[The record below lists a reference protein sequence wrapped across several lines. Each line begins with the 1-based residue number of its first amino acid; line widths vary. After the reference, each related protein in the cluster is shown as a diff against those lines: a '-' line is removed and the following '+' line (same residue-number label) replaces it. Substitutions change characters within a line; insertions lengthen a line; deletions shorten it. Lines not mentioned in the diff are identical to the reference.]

1 MAIGLGVDIGTE
13 SIKAVQV
20 KVSGNEITV
29 TGALKIPRDSLVAS
43 KETAE
48 DQESK
53 GQDAVPATLGKD
65 LARAGL
71 RRTGC
76 LGLTGRDIVLRY
88 LTTPP
93 MSPQKLRMFI
103 DMQIS
108 DRVIP
113 GKKDEGSQG
122 ITYDFRILNV
132 PTGLKGDMVIMAAA
146 AKNES
151 LSNILSS
158 CKAAGFSARRLTPSA
173 FGLARAY
180 QMTQEIPPK
189 ETMAVV
195 EVGHAGLEI
204 VLVSE
209 DTIYFARNGP
219 GGSRRFDAGLTKAF
233 KWTGDRLREYKH
245 NRVRLVADEAALRGP
260 DEKEVQDALRDGA
273 DAIANGI
280 RGAVTFCRTQAKLPR
295 LDYRRA
301 VICGGGARLKGLDAY
316 LEAKTQRTVQ
326 LLKLGERVN
335 FVDTQVARVFEGDV
349 PDMMVALGLALIDAD
364 PECFHLEL
372 TPSSVKANRVFWGR
386 TVYAA
391 AAGVVFLGSL
401 AIPYLN
407 AQKSLSTANDKQ
419 VELTEKVTK
428 SEDLKKEFQKRVE
441 ENRKLSQ
448 KREYYARQARLGP
461 VYLALWDRLRT
472 QAPKGIMFTQL
483 NAKGQGVDAGLGEPV
498 REIVVQGH
506 YDPVELTK
514 FERTLQQFFDKIKSI
529 PGVEGVPKLNAAFD
543 DKDLKKPVGN
553 KGFEFEVQLSSSQ
566 KPILAPVAPAAPAT
580 PEAPGKA
587 ADNTTA
593 GAK

>member
-1 MAIGLGVDIGTE
+1 MAIGLGVDIGAE
-13 SIKAVQV
+13 FIKAVQIRL
-20 KVSGNEITV
+20 SGNDITV
-29 TGALKIPRDSLVAS
+29 TAAMKIPRGSIA
-43 KETAE
+43 KETAD

-53 GQDAVPATLGKD
+53 GQDTVPATLGKE
-65 LARAGL
+65 LARAGM

-76 LGLTGRDIVLRY
+76 LGLTGRDIVLKY

-113 GKKDEGSQG
+113 GKKDESSQG
-122 ITYDFRILNV
+122 VTYDFRILNV

-151 LSNILSS
+151 LTGILAS

-180 QMTQEIPPK
+180 VMTQDIPPK

-195 EVGHAGLEI
+195 EVGHAGLEL
-204 VLVSE
+204 VLVSQ

-233 KWTGDRLREYKH
+233 KWTGDRLREQKH
-245 NRVRLVADEAALRGP
+245 NRVHLVADETTLRGP
-260 DEKEVQDALRDGA
+260 DEKEMQDALRDGA

-295 LDYRRA
+295 LDYFRA
-301 VICGGGARLKGLDAY
+301 LLCGGGARLKGLDAY

-326 LLKLGERVN
+326 LMKLSERVS
-335 FVDTQVARVFEGDV
+335 FADSQVARVFEGEV
-349 PDMMVALGLALIDAD
+349 PDMMVPLGLALIDAD
-364 PECFHLEL
+364 PKCFHLEL
-372 TPSSVKANRVFWGR
+372 TPAQVKAKRVFWGR

-401 AIPYLN
+401 AIPYSN
-407 AQKSLSTANDKQ
+407 AQKSLVMAEEKHA
-419 VELTEKVTK
+419 ELTGKVAK
-428 SEDLKKEFQKRVE
+428 AEELKKDFQARVE
-441 ENRKLSQ
+441 ENRKLSL

-461 VYLALWDRLRT
+461 AYLALWDRLRT

-483 NAKGQGVDAGLGEPV
+483 SSKGQSVDAALNEPV
-498 REIVVQGH
+498 REIVVQGY
-506 YDPVELTK
+506 YDPVELPK
-514 FERTLQQFFDKIKSI
+514 FERTLQQFFDKLKGI
-529 PGVEGVPKLNAAFD
+529 PGIEGVPKLNPAFSD
-543 DKDLKKPVGN
+543 TDMKKPVGC
-553 KGFEFEVQLSSSQ
+553 KGFEFEVQLASSQ
-566 KPILAPVAPAAPAT
+566 KPVLAPPLET
-580 PEAPGKA
+580 PEAPAPGKP
-587 ADNTTA
+587 ADTTA
-593 GAK
+593 GTKQKQG

>member
-1 MAIGLGVDIGTE
+1 MAIGLGVDIGAE
-13 SIKAVQV
+13 YVKAVQV
-20 KVSGNEITV
+20 RLSGNDITV
-29 TGALKIPRDSLVAS
+29 TGAMKIPRDSVA
-43 KETAE
+43 KESA
-48 DQESK
+48 DDPESK
-53 GQDAVPATLGKD
+53 GQQAVPATLGKE

-76 LGLTGRDIVLRY
+76 LGLTGRDIVLKY

-93 MSPQKLRMFI
+93 MPPQKLRMFI

-108 DRVIP
+108 DRAIP
-113 GKKDEGSQG
+113 GRKDETSQG
-122 ITYDFRILNV
+122 VTYDFRILNV

-151 LSNILSS
+151 LMNILAS
-158 CKAAGFSARRLTPSA
+158 CKTAGFMARRLTPSA
-173 FGLARAY
+173 FGLARAFV
-180 QMTQEIPPK
+180 MTQDIPPK
-189 ETMAVV
+189 ETVAVV
-195 EVGHAGLEI
+195 DVGHAGLEI
-204 VLVSE
+204 VLVGE

-219 GGSRRFDAGLTKAF
+219 GGGRRFDAGLTKAF
-233 KWTGDRLREYKH
+233 KWTGERLRELKH
-245 NRVRLVADEAALRGP
+245 NRVRLVADEATLRGP

-301 VICGGGARLKGLDAY
+301 LLCGGGARLKGLDAY

-326 LLKLGERVN
+326 LMKLSERVN
-335 FVDTQVARVFEGDV
+335 FADSQVARVFEGEV
-349 PDMMVALGLALIDAD
+349 PDMMVALGLALIDAE

-372 TPSSVKANRVFWGR
+372 TPAAVKARRIFWGR

-401 AIPYLN
+401 AIPFVN
-407 AQKSLSTANDKQ
+407 AQKSLAAAEAKHA
-419 VELTEKVTK
+419 ELAGKVT
-428 SEDLKKEFQKRVE
+428 EAEELKKDFQKRVE
-441 ENRKLSQ
+441 ENRKLSL

-483 NAKGQGVDAGLGEPV
+483 SSKGQSIDASLNEPV

-506 YDPVELTK
+506 YDPVELPK
-514 FERTLQQFFDKIKSI
+514 FERTLQQFFDKLKDI
-529 PGVEGVPKLNAAFD
+529 PGIEGVPKLNPAFAD
-543 DKDLKKPVGN
+543 TDMKKPVGCR
-553 KGFEFEVQLSSSQ
+553 GFEFEVQLASSQ
-566 KPILAPVAPAAPAT
+566 KPILVPDADRPNGPAPARS
-580 PEAPGKA
+580 
-587 ADNTTA
+587 ADTTA

>member
-1 MAIGLGVDIGTE
+1 MAIGLGVDIGAE

-20 KVSGNEITV
+20 KVSGNNITV
-29 TGALKIPRDSLVAS
+29 TGAMKIPRENTA

-48 DQESK
+48 DQDSK
-53 GQDAVPATLGKD
+53 AQETIPATLGKD
-65 LARAGL
+65 LARAGM

-93 MSPQKLRMFI
+93 MAPQKLRMFI

-113 GKKDEGSQG
+113 GKKDESSQG

-146 AKNES
+146 AKNDS
-151 LSNILSS
+151 LANALSS

-173 FGLARAY
+173 FGLARAF

-245 NRVRLVADEAALRGP
+245 NRVHLVADEATLRGP
-260 DEKEVQDALRDGA
+260 EEKEVQDALRDGA

-301 VICGGGARLKGLDAY
+301 LICGGGARLKGLDAY

-326 LLKLGERVN
+326 PLKLGDKIN
-335 FVDTQVARVFEGDV
+335 FQDTQVARVFEGDV

-372 TPSSVKANRVFWGR
+372 TPAPVKAQRVFWGR

-391 AAGVVFLGSL
+391 AAGVVFIGSL

-407 AQKSLSTANDKQ
+407 AQKSLTTAQEKHI
-419 VELTEKVTK
+419 ELTEKVTK
-428 SEDLKKEFQKRVE
+428 AESLKDTFKKRVE
-441 ENRKLSQ
+441 ENRKLSL

-472 QAPKGIMFTQL
+472 QAPKGIMFTLL
-483 NAKGQGVDAGLGEPV
+483 NAKAQSVDTALGEPI
-498 REIVVQGH
+498 RDILVQGH
-506 YDPVELTK
+506 YDPVELPK
-514 FERTLQQFFDKIKSI
+514 FERTLQQFFEKIKGI
-529 PGVEGVPKLNAAFD
+529 PGVEGVPKMNPAFD
-543 DKDLKKPVGN
+543 DKDVKKPPGCR
-553 KGFEFEVQLSSSQ
+553 GFEFEIQLVSSQ
-566 KPILAPVAPAAPAT
+566 KPILAPAPPAT
-580 PEAPGKA
+580 PEAPA
-587 ADNTTA
+587 AAKTA
-593 GAK
+593 GAKKD